1 MGIDTLRTTYMYK
14 PRYKEHEG
22 NPTSLRFEAFFGF
35 IIVTNSIFIAAQI
48 EMAAAAPGRNGV
60 RV

>member
-1 MGIDTLRTTYMYK
+1 MYT